1 MAMVFNTS
9 QLIRFFFFKSTVKTE
24 NASTELHMTQE
35 EVIAQVRFIL
45 ALLFY
50 VLLNGSRR

>member
-9 QLIRFFFFKSTVKTE
+9 QLIRFFFFKSTVETE